1 MRPSYRVDRCRARSR
16 AHGRAERY
24 GHTKFQPDTRSLVMH
39 VLADAIVPASGNAQL
54 VAAALLGIA
63 AVVVLISGLKM
74 HPFLALILG
83 TGVLGVV
90 AGYGLTKTIDSFTKG
105 VGTTVGSVGLLIAL
119 GAMIGGLL
127 ADSGG
132 ADRIVESVVTH
143 VSTHRLPWAMG
154 GVAALIGLPLFFEVG
169 VVLLVPVVLLVSRRS
184 GASLRRIGTPAP
196 AGLPGLHGLV
206 PPHPGPLV
214 AIDALKADL
223 GTTLAFGLLI
233 AIPTVIIAGP
243 VFGNLISRYVHVETP
258 RQILPEHEMAG
269 AGAPARADLA
279 PGDSFPQSGSAA
291 GAGAHT
297 GTGSGSGAGAAAGPA
312 AGAAADAG
320 ASSAATGRPARRR
333 PDVVPTVLTVLLPVV
348 LMLLR
353 AIGEVVLDP
362 DSTLHQV
369 LFIAGTPVVALLAGV
384 LVAMVTLGARVG
396 MNRGEISASVGG
408 ALPAIAGILLIV
420 AAGGGFKQTLID
432 AGVGEMVGKAAQG
445 ASLSPLVLGWL
456 VAVGIRLATGS
467 ATVATITAAGIVAP
481 LASSMERPEVAL
493 LALAVGSG
501 SLFFS
506 HVNDAGFWLVKEYFG
521 MTVGQTLKTWSVME
535 TIIAVCGLVFVL
547 LLSAVG

>member
-1 MRPSYRVDRCRARSR
+1 M
-16 AHGRAERY
+16 
-24 GHTKFQPDTRSLVMH
+24 F

-63 AVVVLISGLKM
+63 VVVVLISGLKV
-74 HPFLALILG
+74 HPFLALIVG

-90 AGYGLTKTIDSFTKG
+90 AGFGVTKTIDSFTKG
-105 VGTTVGSVGLLIAL
+105 VGSTVGSVGLLIAL

-143 VSTHRLPWAMG
+143 VSEHRLPWAMG

-184 GASLRRIGTPAP
+184 RANLLRIGIPAL
-196 AGLPGLHGLV
+196 AGLSVLHGLV

-243 VFGNLISRYVHVETP
+243 VFGNLISRYVVLEAP

-279 PGDSFPQSGSAA
+279 PGDDLTQP
-291 GAGAHT
+291 
-297 GTGSGSGAGAAAGPA
+297 GSGAGAGSHT
-312 AGAAADAG
+312 GTG
-320 ASSAATGRPARRR
+320 GGSTTVGRPARR

-362 DSTLHQV
+362 ESTLHQV

-384 LVAMVTLGARVG
+384 IVGMFTLGARVG

-432 AGVGEMVGKAAQG
+432 AGVGEMVGKAAEG

-481 LASSMERPEVAL
+481 LAPSLDRPEVAL
-493 LALAVGSG
+493 LALAIGSG

-535 TIIAVCGLVFVL
+535 TIISVCGLVFVL
-547 LLSAVG
+547 LLGLLV